1 MKNTIKNFVKK
12 FKKYYSTN
20 ILFLTYSLTSLIIGT
35 LLRALTMGLTF
46 DFRPFIWDLVIILIF
61 GSFGYLFKPKNQFK
75 YFLSVNIVFTLIC
88 VVNSIYYM
96 FYTNYVSVS
105 LLSTMSM
112 FGQVSDSVTTKLR
125 LEYFVY
131 LLAPITLIVVN
142 KLLVK
147 KNYYYNVGKEEKGK
161 LMFRRTGVCA
171 LILGIMIGLTMTKSD
186 GSKLVK
192 LWNRD
197 AVVKRFGIYTYML
210 SDMVTSLTPAISPM
224 FGYDESAHTFLE
236 FYSKDRTYETNK
248 YTNIFEDKNV
258 IFIHMESIQNFLI
271 DLKVNGVEITPNIN
285 KLSREGMY
293 FSKFYPQISIGTS
306 SDTEFTLSTGL
317 LPSSSGTVFVNY
329 FNRKYESMERAFDN
343 KGYYTFSMHA
353 NVGDYWNRK
362 NMYNTLG
369 YKEYFDKSY
378 FEVPTDKKSEDL
390 VGLGLSDKSFFKQI
404 IPILKNIKES
414 NTKYMGKIIT
424 LSNHSPF
431 DDVTKYGN
439 IDLGY
444 LNDTEMGNYLKS
456 VHYADEA
463 LGVFFKLVKENGL
476 DEDTVFILYGDHES
490 KLGKKNLNL
499 LYNYDEKS
507 GEYKNKLDP
516 TYVDLD
522 NYQYDIL
529 KNTPLIIYTSNGII
543 NGEVKDV
550 MGMWDV
556 FPTVANM
563 FNLSYK
569 YPLGNDIFSR
579 NDKIVVFPNGD
590 IITNKVF
597 YNNLR
602 DEYVSLTLEP
612 ISSEYIDQIKL
623 YAEVRLEVSKGII
636 VHNLIST
643 ESEKLER
650 IKR

>member
-1 MKNTIKNFVKK
+1 
-12 FKKYYSTN
+12 
-20 ILFLTYSLTSLIIGT
+20 
-35 LLRALTMGLTF
+35 
-46 DFRPFIWDLVIILIF
+46 
-61 GSFGYLFKPKNQFK
+61 
-75 YFLSVNIVFTLIC
+75 
-88 VVNSIYYM
+88 
-96 FYTNYVSVS
+96 
-105 LLSTMSM
+105 
-112 FGQVSDSVTTKLR
+112 
-125 LEYFVY
+125 
-131 LLAPITLIVVN
+131 
-142 KLLVK
+142 
-147 KNYYYNVGKEEKGK
+147 
-161 LMFRRTGVCA
+161 
-171 LILGIMIGLTMTKSD
+171 
-186 GSKLVK
+186 
-192 LWNRD
+192 
-197 AVVKRFGIYTYML
+197 
-210 SDMVTSLTPAISPM
+210 
-224 FGYDESAHTFLE
+224 
-236 FYSKDRTYETNK
+236 
-248 YTNIFEDKNV
+248 
-258 IFIHMESIQNFLI
+258 
-271 DLKVNGVEITPNIN
+271 
-285 KLSREGMY
+285 
-293 FSKFYPQISIGTS
+293 
-306 SDTEFTLSTGL
+306 
-317 LPSSSGTVFVNY
+317 
-329 FNRKYESMERAFDN
+329 
-343 KGYYTFSMHA
+343 
-353 NVGDYWNRK
+353 
-362 NMYNTLG
+362 
-369 YKEYFDKSY
+369 
-378 FEVPTDKKSEDL
+378 
-390 VGLGLSDKSFFKQI
+390 
-404 IPILKNIKES
+404 
-414 NTKYMGKIIT
+414 
-424 LSNHSPF
+424 
-431 DDVTKYGN
+431 
-439 IDLGY
+439 
-444 LNDTEMGNYLKS
+444 MGNYLKS
-456 VHYADEA
+456 AHYADEA

-476 DEDTVFILYGDHES
+476 YEDTVFILYGDHES

-602 DEYVSLTLEP
+602 DEYVSLTSEP

>member
-1 MKNTIKNFVKK
+1 
-12 FKKYYSTN
+12 
-20 ILFLTYSLTSLIIGT
+20 
-35 LLRALTMGLTF
+35 
-46 DFRPFIWDLVIILIF
+46 
-61 GSFGYLFKPKNQFK
+61 
-75 YFLSVNIVFTLIC
+75 
-88 VVNSIYYM
+88 
-96 FYTNYVSVS
+96 
-105 LLSTMSM
+105 
-112 FGQVSDSVTTKLR
+112 
-125 LEYFVY
+125 
-131 LLAPITLIVVN
+131 
-142 KLLVK
+142 
-147 KNYYYNVGKEEKGK
+147 
-161 LMFRRTGVCA
+161 
-171 LILGIMIGLTMTKSD
+171 
-186 GSKLVK
+186 
-192 LWNRD
+192 
-197 AVVKRFGIYTYML
+197 
-210 SDMVTSLTPAISPM
+210 
-224 FGYDESAHTFLE
+224 
-236 FYSKDRTYETNK
+236 
-248 YTNIFEDKNV
+248 
-258 IFIHMESIQNFLI
+258 
-271 DLKVNGVEITPNIN
+271 
-285 KLSREGMY
+285 
-293 FSKFYPQISIGTS
+293 
-306 SDTEFTLSTGL
+306 
-317 LPSSSGTVFVNY
+317 
-329 FNRKYESMERAFDN
+329 
-343 KGYYTFSMHA
+343 
-353 NVGDYWNRK
+353 
-362 NMYNTLG
+362 
-369 YKEYFDKSY
+369 
-378 FEVPTDKKSEDL
+378 
-390 VGLGLSDKSFFKQI
+390 
-404 IPILKNIKES
+404 
-414 NTKYMGKIIT
+414 MGKIIT

-456 VHYADEA
+456 AHYADEA

-602 DEYVSLTLEP
+602 DEYVSLTSEP